1 MKNKKA
7 LLVFLYSF
15 IFIALLSAQ
24 TSDEAYSLY
33 SKGNECFNNGDYITA
48 ITYYQNAV
56 PIYEKIYGRNH
67 LYTSDVYFFLGL
79 SYSKNGNYD
88 AAISWLEK
96 SYTIY
101 NSANGDKGS
110 AANALSYIGS
120 AYFDSSNYDKALI
133 YYQNELSVRKS
144 IHGENHKD
152 IANCYANIGLVHEF
166 KGEYKAALNY
176 FQKALAIRQKL
187 FGENDLKTAD
197 SYHDIASENYLLGNY
212 QESIEYFF
220 KALKIR
226 EELAGSSSYEVAHTL
241 GAIATVYIESQL
253 FDDAL
258 GANRATEKIYFDLKI
273 NQISQ
278 EFAVLYNER
287 GRIYFSQSDYKN
299 AILYWQ
305 KALEINQKLY
315 GEKNVYTAKA
325 YSNIGNAYQAMGD
338 YPRAIANQE
347 MALGIYKSIFGNS
360 NPDIALCYRSLG
372 SVYRSKD
379 DFDTALSYFNQALEI
394 YRKSL
399 GEKHLEVAR
408 CYIEIGGIYDNKKDF
423 QNALDFYRKGNNM
436 LYDIFGYETTDVASC
451 YDKIARI
458 YDIIGEHED
467 ALSLYNAAIN
477 VYKNLCG
484 EESASASIEY
494 NMLGWHYAGLNDV
507 KNTVA
512 SFRKSFSGFKKST
525 NYNQV
530 ITSLSL
536 ILKDSQTYHYDTDIS
551 FIRDTISLA
560 TNTVERARL
569 EMSSIKSEL
578 LQNSLSI
585 YYYGV
590 DFEAK
595 NNNPTKAFEYS
606 EMLRSRGFLDQIGF
620 ERATSLDG
628 VTDKEREQLKNLTSQ
643 IVNARKEIESQNN
656 LPKSERNSKKLTE
669 AEKNLSSAE
678 KSLAKLDEN
687 IEKRLPDYEALRN
700 PKTAKINDVQKWCGK
715 NRAVLEYVLYENDE
729 NTQNQFSYCLVVTN
743 KKITAVP
750 LDSSY
755 DYNSAISSLR
765 EAITHRPIKSEVT
778 FEMQRNELYEKLIQ
792 PVLPYIKGIKDVL
805 IVPDGNLS
813 FLPFDIL
820 REDSD
825 SADFGKKY
833 SIGVSPSV
841 SVSMIADKVKSS
853 STDALLFGGAWYD
866 KSLSEE
872 EHNQTLRGNGNRG
885 KDRGFAAVER
895 QTNLSVED
903 LQNILKNEGSKQ
915 YFEQKKMNWH
925 DLPGT
930 IVEVETLQK
939 AIFSKAQVESQKM
952 ASEATLKKISKDGL
966 LSKYATVHFACHG
979 YFDSDLSEMS
989 SVLFSEVSGKLTE
1002 SDDDGYLTIGEAAT
1016 LNLSA
1021 QMVCLSACQTGLGEI
1036 KKGEGMVGL
1045 SRAFMVA
1052 GSRNVGVTL
1061 WSVDDEATA
1070 EFMSRM
1076 YKKVK
1081 GGMSYSEAY
1090 RKVKKEFRNSDEYSH
1105 PYYWAAFVVY
1115 E

>member
-1 MKNKKA
+1 MKFRN
-7 LLVFLYSF
+7 LFVISF
-15 IFIALLSAQ
+15 ILARFCFFLSAQ

-33 SKGNECFNNGDYITA
+33 SKGNNYFNNGDYITA
-48 ITYYQNAV
+48 ISYYQKAV
-56 PIYEKIYGRNH
+56 PVYEKVYGKNH
-67 LYTSDVYFFLGL
+67 LYTADTYFFLGL
-79 SYSKNGNYD
+79 SYSKSGNYKS
-88 AAISWLEK
+88 AISWLEK

-101 NSANGDKGS
+101 NSANGDKES

-133 YYQNELSVRKS
+133 YYQNELSVRKN

-176 FQKALAIRQKL
+176 FQKALAIRQKM

-212 QESIEYFF
+212 QESIDYFF

-226 EELAGSSSYEVAHTL
+226 EELVGSSSYEVAHTL
-241 GAIATVYIESQL
+241 GAIATVYIDAQL

-258 GANRATEKIYFDLKI
+258 VANRATEKIYFDLKI
-273 NQISQ
+273 NQISH

-299 AILYWQ
+299 AMLYWQ

-372 SVYRSKD
+372 GIYRSTD
-379 DFDTALSYFNQALEI
+379 DFDTALSYFNKALEI

-436 LYDIFGYETTDVASC
+436 LYDIFGYETTDIASC

-512 SFRKSFSGFKKST
+512 SFRKSFIGFERST

-536 ILKDSQTYHYDTDIS
+536 ILTDSQTYHYDTDIS
-551 FIRDTISLA
+551 FIRDTIALA

-569 EMSSIKSEL
+569 DMSSIRSEL
-578 LQNSLSI
+578 LKNSLPV

-620 ERATSLDG
+620 ERALSLDG
-628 VTDKEREQLKNLTSQ
+628 ITDTEREQIKNLSSQ
-643 IVNARKEIESQNN
+643 IATARKEIDRQNN
-656 LPKSERNSKKLTE
+656 LPTTERDSKKLTE
-669 AEKNLSSAE
+669 AEKNLSTAE
-678 KSLAKLDEN
+678 KSLAKLDET
-687 IEKRLPDYEALRN
+687 IGKRMPTYAQLRN
-700 PKTAKINDVQKWCGK
+700 PKPAKIKDIQKWCGK
-715 NRAVLEYVLYENDE
+715 NRAILEYILYEGDE
-729 NTQNQFSYCLVVTN
+729 NNQNQFAYCLVVTN

-792 PVLPYIKGIKDVL
+792 PVLPYIKSVKDVL

-885 KDRGFAAVER
+885 KDRGFATVER
-895 QTNLSVED
+895 QTNLFVED

-915 YFEQKKMNWH
+915 YFEQKKLNWH

-930 IVEVETLQK
+930 IVELETLK
-939 AIFSKAQVESQKM
+939 KDIFPNAQVETQKI

-1090 RKVKKEFRNSDEYSH
+1090 RRVKNEFRNSDEYSH

>member
-1 MKNKKA
+1 MKFRN
-7 LLVFLYSF
+7 LFVISF
-15 IFIALLSAQ
+15 ILARFCFSLSAQ

-33 SKGNECFNNGDYITA
+33 SEGNSHFNNGDYTTA

-56 PIYEKIYGRNH
+56 PVYEKVYGKNH
-67 LYTSDVYFFLGL
+67 LYTADVYFFLGL

-88 AAISWLEK
+88 AAIPWLEK
-96 SYTIY
+96 SYIIY

-110 AANALSYIGS
+110 TANVLSYIGS

-144 IHGENHKD
+144 IQGENHKD

-176 FQKALAIRQKL
+176 FQKALAIRQKM

-226 EELAGSSSYEVAHTL
+226 EELAGSISYEVAHTL
-241 GAIATVYIESQL
+241 GAIATVCIESQL

-287 GRIYFSQSDYKN
+287 GRIYFSQNDYKN

-325 YSNIGNAYQAMGD
+325 YSNIGNVYQAMGD
-338 YPRAIANQE
+338 YRRAIANQE
-347 MALGIYKSIFGNS
+347 IALGIYKSIFGNS
-360 NPDIALCYRSLG
+360 NPDIALCYRNLG
-372 SVYRSKD
+372 AIYRSTD
-379 DFDTALSYFNQALEI
+379 DFDTALSYFNKALEI

-436 LYDIFGYETTDVASC
+436 LYDIFGYETTDIASC

-458 YDIIGEHED
+458 YDIIGEHEN

-477 VYKNLCG
+477 IYKNLCG
-484 EESASASIEY
+484 ENSASASIEY

-512 SFRKSFSGFKKST
+512 SFRKSFSGFERST

-551 FIRDTISLA
+551 FIRDTIALA

-569 EMSSIKSEL
+569 DMSSIRSEL
-578 LQNSLSI
+578 LKNSLPV

-620 ERATSLDG
+620 ERALSLDG
-628 VTDKEREQLKNLTSQ
+628 ITDTEREQIKNLSSQ
-643 IVNARKEIESQNN
+643 IATARKEIDRQNN
-656 LPKSERNSKKLTE
+656 LPTTERDSKKLTE
-669 AEKNLSSAE
+669 AEKNLSTAE
-678 KSLAKLDEN
+678 KSLAKLDET
-687 IEKRLPDYEALRN
+687 IGKRMPTYAQLRN
-700 PKTAKINDVQKWCGK
+700 PKPAKIKDIQKWCGK
-715 NRAVLEYVLYENDE
+715 NRAILEYILYEGDE
-729 NTQNQFSYCLVVTN
+729 NNQNQFAYCLVVTN

-792 PVLPYIKGIKDVL
+792 PVLPYIKSVKDVL

-885 KDRGFAAVER
+885 KDRGFATVER
-895 QTNLSVED
+895 QTNLFVED

-915 YFEQKKMNWH
+915 YFEQKKLNWH

-930 IVEVETLQK
+930 IVELETLK
-939 AIFSKAQVESQKM
+939 KDIFPNAQVETQKI

-1090 RKVKKEFRNSDEYSH
+1090 RRVKNEFRNSDEYSH

>member
-1 MKNKKA
+1 MKFRN
-7 LLVFLYSF
+7 LFVISF
-15 IFIALLSAQ
+15 ILARFCFFLSAQ

-33 SKGNECFNNGDYITA
+33 SKGNNYFNNGDYTTA
-48 ITYYQNAV
+48 ISYYQKAV
-56 PIYEKIYGRNH
+56 PVYEKVYGKNH
-67 LYTSDVYFFLGL
+67 LYTADTYFFLGL
-79 SYSKNGNYD
+79 SYSKSGNYKS
-88 AAISWLEK
+88 AISWLEK

-101 NSANGDKGS
+101 NSANGDKES

-176 FQKALAIRQKL
+176 FQKAMAIRQNL

-212 QESIEYFF
+212 QEAIEYFF

-226 EELAGSSSYEVAHTL
+226 EELAGSSSYEAAHTL
-241 GAIATVYIESQL
+241 GAIATVYIEAQF
-253 FDDAL
+253 FDEAL
-258 GANRATEKIYFDLKI
+258 EANRATEKIYCDLKI

-287 GRIYFSQSDYKN
+287 GRIYFAQSDYKN

-315 GEKNVYTAKA
+315 GDKNVYTAKA
-325 YSNIGNAYQAMGD
+325 YLNLGLNYQMMGD
-338 YPRAIANQE
+338 SSRAIANIE
-347 MALGIYKSIFGNS
+347 TGLTIYKSIFGNS

-372 SVYRSKD
+372 AIYRSKD
-379 DFDTALSYFNQALEI
+379 DFDTALSYFNKALEI

-408 CYIEIGGIYDNKKDF
+408 CYIEIGSIYDNKKDF

-436 LYDIFGYETTDVASC
+436 LYDIFGYETTDIASC
-451 YDKIARI
+451 YDKIAGI
-458 YDIIGEHED
+458 YDIMGEPED
-467 ALSLYNAAIN
+467 AESLYKAAIN
-477 VYKNLCG
+477 VYKNICG

-512 SFRKSFSGFKKST
+512 SFRKSFSGFERST

-536 ILKDSQTYHYDTDIS
+536 ILKDSHTYHYDTDIS
-551 FIRDTISLA
+551 FIRDTIMLA
-560 TNTVERARL
+560 INTVERAQL
-569 EMSSIKSEL
+569 DMSSIKSEL
-578 LQNSLSI
+578 LKNSLPV

-590 DFEAK
+590 DFEVK
-595 NNNPTKAFEYS
+595 NNNPTLAFEYS

-620 ERATSLDG
+620 GRAISLEG
-628 VTDKEREQLKNLTSQ
+628 ITNTEREQIKNHTSQ
-643 IVNARKEIESQNN
+643 IATARKEIDRQNN
-656 LPKSERNSKKLTE
+656 LPTTERDSKKLTE
-669 AEKNLSSAE
+669 AETNLSTAE
-678 KSLAKLDEN
+678 KSLAKLDEA
-687 IEKRLPDYEALRN
+687 IGKRIPTYAQLRN
-700 PKTAKINDVQKWCGK
+700 PKPAKIKDVQKWCGK
-715 NRAVLEYVLYENDE
+715 NRAILEYILYEGDE
-729 NTQNQFSYCLVVTN
+729 NNQNQFAYCLIVTH
-743 KKITAVP
+743 KKIVAVP
-750 LDSSY
+750 LDSAY
-755 DYNSAISSLR
+755 DYNSAINSLR
-765 EAITHRPIKSEVT
+765 DAITHRPIKSEVT
-778 FEMQRNELYEKLIQ
+778 FEEQRNELYAKLVQ
-792 PVLPYIKGIKDVL
+792 PVLPYIKGVKNVL

-813 FLPFDIL
+813 FLPFDML
-820 REDSD
+820 RENAD

-833 SIGVSPSV
+833 SIGISPSV

-853 STDALLFGGAWYD
+853 SNDALLFGGAWYD

-895 QTNLSVED
+895 QTNLSVEE

-915 YFEQKKMNWH
+915 YFEQKKLNWH

-930 IVEVETLQK
+930 IVELETLK
-939 AIFSKAQVESQKM
+939 KDIFPNAQVETQKI
-952 ASEATLKKISKDGL
+952 ASESTLKKISKDGL
-966 LSKYATVHFACHG
+966 LSKYSTVHFACHG

-1061 WSVDDEATA
+1061 WSVDDAATA
-1070 EFMSRM
+1070 EFMARM

-1081 GGMSYSEAY
+1081 GGMSYAEAY
-1090 RKVKKEFRNSDEYSH
+1090 RKVKNEFRSSDEYNH